1 MPEADARCAAV
12 DAAGAKRSQAIGTHH
27 NSQAPHR
34 FHSYLEPFRPW
45 LQIAQYLEANP
56 AGSWYAAPA
65 PAPAFTS
72 LTGSDGDS
80 EPAFRGLGA
89 DDAGETPSKRPKFT
103 ALGSGDGDGGTAHR
117 SLDDDDDAIPFP
129 DVELPP
135 WPCRMGALG

>member
-12 DAAGAKRSQAIGTHH
+12 NAAGAKRSQAIESHH
-27 NSQAPHR
+27 NDAMRADAPPAHTVIDSQAPHR
-34 FHSYLEPFRPW
+34 CHSYLEPFRPW

-89 DDAGETPSKRPKFT
+89 DDG
-103 ALGSGDGDGGTAHR
+103 
-117 SLDDDDDAIPFP
+117 AIPFP
-129 DVELPP
+129 DVPPP
-135 WPCRMGALG
+135 WPRRMGALRPK

>member
-1 MPEADARCAAV
+1 MRGRQCSRCEALTSNR
-12 DAAGAKRSQAIGTHH
+12 
-27 NSQAPHR
+27 NAPHCHR
-34 FHSYLEPFRPW
+34 FSSAPSLPLLSRALPTW
-45 LQIAQYLEANP
+45 LQIAQHLEASP
-56 AGSWYAAPA
+56 SGSSWYAAPA

-117 SLDDDDDAIPFP
+117 SLDDDDNAIPFP

>member
-1 MPEADARCAAV
+1 MRGRQCSRCEALTSNR
-12 DAAGAKRSQAIGTHH
+12 THH

-34 FHSYLEPFRPW
+34 CHSYLEPFRPW

-65 PAPAFTS
+65 PAAEFTS

-89 DDAGETPSKRPKFT
+89 DDAGETPPKRPKYT
-103 ALGSGDGDGGTAHR
+103 ALGSGHGDGGTAHR